1 MNSTNRA
8 ANRLLILLVGLL
20 LLVVG
25 AAAAAAVLIPV
36 VRDGWKDATG
46 QVTAQVF
53 AWLQQTPLGDT
64 GVSWIMPA
72 LLVLAVLAVILLI
85 AFIVRQGRGHT
96 AVAVR
101 EDTSEHGA
109 TVVESAVAEQ
119 VLQDAIDGRPEF
131 VASHVSTYRVKR
143 TPVLKI
149 SVTCRRG
156 VSPKDAAD
164 IVEDAVRALDLL
176 LGRQLPALVQISG
189 GFRARITSTTR
200 LQ

>member
-8 ANRLLILLVGLL
+8 ANRLLILVVGLL

-36 VRDGWKDATG
+36 VRDTWKDATG
-46 QVTAQVF
+46 QVATQVS

-72 LLVLAVLAVILLI
+72 LLVLAVIAVVVLI
-85 AFIVRQGRGHT
+85 AFIVRQGRGRT
-96 AVAVR
+96 GTTLR
-101 EDTSEHGA
+101 ERTSEHGT

-119 VLQDAIDGRPEF
+119 ALQDAIDGRSEF
-131 VASHVSTYRVKR
+131 VASHVRTYRVKS

-156 VSPKDAAD
+156 VSPKDAAL
-164 IVEDAVRALDLL
+164 IVEEAVRSLDVL
-176 LGRQLPALVQISG
+176 LGRPLPALVQISG
-189 GFRARITSTTR
+189 GFRARVSSTTR